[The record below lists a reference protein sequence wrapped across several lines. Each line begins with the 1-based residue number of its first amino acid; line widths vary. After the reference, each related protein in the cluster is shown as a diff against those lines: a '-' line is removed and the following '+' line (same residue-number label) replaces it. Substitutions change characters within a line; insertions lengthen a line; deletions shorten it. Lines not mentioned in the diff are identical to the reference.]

1 MEKLLPALLIHRK
14 EKGFREKYMGL
25 AQPRFLAHLTLTP
38 FSHESVAIY
47 NFLKQ
52 NMAIV

>member
-14 EKGFREKYMGL
+14 KKGFREKYMVF
-25 AQPRFLAHLTLTP
+25 AQPRFIAHLTLTT

-47 NFLKQ
+47 NFT
-52 NMAIV
+52 AIV